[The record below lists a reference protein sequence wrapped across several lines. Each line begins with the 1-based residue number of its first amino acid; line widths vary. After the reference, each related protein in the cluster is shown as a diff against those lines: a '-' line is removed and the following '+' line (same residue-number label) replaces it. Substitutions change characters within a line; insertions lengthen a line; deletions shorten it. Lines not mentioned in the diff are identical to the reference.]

1 MNLKSLLSSL
11 LICLLLFTATATY
24 AATPQDNQLIALASD
39 ALVNAGGDDW
49 DRTKADLAEMKT
61 LWADAKDSSAQGEA
75 VSDALSAAETAAGK
89 TPFERDAAYKAVS
102 ALAKAVDEYVTSH
115 ETEQGGASAKENVK
129 ALLPHLNQAL
139 SATEAG
145 DFAAAKAAYSSF
157 ISGWAKAEGPLRK
170 ENAGLYGKVETK
182 ISGARIALNT
192 EPPNA
197 EKAKA
202 SLNEV
207 IKLLE
212 DYIAGNVQADDAAAG
227 ETRSIADLQQL
238 LSGALTDVQEE
249 RAADAAAKLD
259 EIITAWPSVEGQVL
273 TRSPEA
279 YARIETKMTSVPSL
293 LLSSPPDLAKA
304 DAMIRDLQ
312 TELEPY
318 AEAASYTA
326 WDAGLI
332 LFREGLEAILVIT
345 ALLAFLNKSGNA
357 DKRKWVWSG
366 AGAGIVLSGVLA
378 VVLSLVLSQATAGSS
393 RELIEGYTGIIA
405 VVFMLTVGA
414 WLHSK
419 SSLKVWN
426 QFIEKT
432 LGNVLAKGALWSLAA
447 TAGLAVLR
455 EGAETI
461 IFYLGMAPSIAMS
474 QLLIGI
480 GGALVLL
487 AVIAFAILKLSARIP
502 IRPFFLV
509 AGLLLYY
516 LAFKFIGVSVHALQV
531 SGQLPSHLSD
541 ALLQAPSFG
550 IYATWETT
558 VPQLVVLLVVLWN
571 VVRTER
577 KNAQM
582 KQSATA

>member
-1 MNLKSLLSSL
+1 MNLKSLLSTL
-11 LICLLLFTATATY
+11 LIGLLLFTATASY
-24 AATPQDNQLIALASD
+24 AATPQDNRLIALASD

-49 DRTKADLAEMKT
+49 DRTKADLAEMNT
-61 LWADAKDSSAQGEA
+61 LWAEANDTSAAGQA
-75 VSDALSAAETAAGK
+75 VSAALTAAETAAGK
-89 TPFERDAAYKAVS
+89 TPFDRAAAYKAVS
-102 ALAKAVDEYVTSH
+102 ALAKAVDEYVSSH
-115 ETEQGGASAKENVK
+115 EAEQGGAKAQENVK
-129 ALLPHLNQAL
+129 ALLPHLKRAL
-139 SATEAG
+139 SSTEAG
-145 DFAAAKAAYSSF
+145 DTAAAKAAYSSF

-170 ENAGLYGKVETK
+170 ENVGLYGKVETK

-192 EPPNA
+192 APPDA

-202 SLNEV
+202 SLQDV
-207 IKLLE
+207 IRLLE
-212 DYIAGNVQADDAAAG
+212 DYVAGKVQTSDAAAG
-227 ETRSIADLQQL
+227 ESRSVADLQQL
-238 LSGALTDVQEE
+238 LSGALTDVQDEK
-249 RAADAAAKLD
+249 AAAAAAKLE
-259 EIITAWPSVEGQVL
+259 EIIAAWPSVEGQVL

-279 YARIETKMTSVPSL
+279 YARIETKMTSVPSF
-293 LLSSPPDLAKA
+293 LLSSPPDLKKA
-304 DAMIRDLQ
+304 ESMIRDLQ

-318 AEAASYTA
+318 ADAASYTA

-345 ALLAFLNKSGNA
+345 ALLAFLNRSGNA
-357 DKRKWVWSG
+357 DKRKWVWTG
-366 AGAGIVLSGVLA
+366 AGTGIVLSGVLA
-378 VVLSLVLSQATAGSS
+378 VVLSLVFNTATAGSS
-393 RELIEGYTGIIA
+393 RELIEGYTGLIA

-419 SSLKVWN
+419 SNLKLWN

-432 LGNVLAKGALWSLAA
+432 LGAVLARGALWSLAA

-461 IFYLGMAPSIAMS
+461 IFYLGMAPSISLS

-480 GGALVLL
+480 GGALAVL

-502 IRPFFLV
+502 VRPFFLV
-509 AGLLLYY
+509 ASLLLYY

-541 ALLQAPSFG
+541 ALLQAPSLG

-558 VPQLVVLLVVLWN
+558 VPQLVVLVVVLWN

-577 KNAQM
+577 KNARL
-582 KQSATA
+582 KQSVAA